1 MRRALTALAA
11 ALLASLWSS
20 WARAADFVGPETC
33 KQCHAA
39 AYEAWKD
46 SGHARAQTTLPEKQ
60 RKDSRC
66 TTCHA
71 PESDKGL
78 SGITCESCHGAG
90 SIYAP
95 RYVMRDKEI
104 SRAVGL
110 VEQSE
115 KQCLACHTEATP
127 ALAAFEWKRKK
138 ALIEHWEKE
147 RAARGALKKLGEAP
161 QDGIH
166 GTWAASANAEPR
178 AP

>member
-1 MRRALTALAA
+1 MRRVLPALAA
-11 ALLASLWSS
+11 AFLAVLVPT
-20 WARAADFVGPETC
+20 ARAADFVGPETC

-60 RKDSRC
+60 RKDTRC
-66 TTCHA
+66 TTCHG

-127 ALAAFEWKRKK
+127 ALTAFDWKRKK

-147 RAARGALKKLGEAP
+147 RAARGALKKLGAAP
-161 QDGIH
+161 RDAIH
-166 GTWAASANAEPR
+166 GTLADAAKAGPE